1 MSISEAGRKVGRSKS
16 TVICKVKQWNQM
28 TSEIAEKGFL
38 DSIAIKKGKGRP
50 TIVKDEHT
58 VFIFELLANEPTLTV
73 EAVTDHNRIIPR

>member
-58 VFIFELLANEPTLTV
+58 VFYTWLCYTFMLVIFNLS
-73 EAVTDHNRIIPR
+73 R